1 MPRPIKPKSGHGR
14 TAVNIPFQNITI
26 QTAAQRLICEDWPET
41 FTDAELTDF
50 LIKLTM
56 TYIGCFFDGTR
67 PNEPE
72 KKAALKHLKDSAE
85 KLMKAARN
93 FYLYLDEL
101 DIETRKY
108 FSIESLEAAEQSAEL
123 LHGRACVVMTDLKN
137 RLDRSGRPAK
147 ALHSEV
153 AQAVINELD
162 EKFPDRLVRSEPFIG
177 HGGIRVEY
185 ARYDGRC
192 LEFARTLMQ
201 QAFPRM
207 KDGAIRKTIETA
219 LNQKFNF

>member
-50 LIKLTM
+50 LKKLTM

-153 AQAVINELD
+153 AQAVINEIHA
-162 EKFPDRLVRSEPFIG
+162 KFPTRLVQSKPVIQR
-177 HGGIRVEY
+177 GIRLEY
-185 ARYDGRC
+185 AKYDSRC
-192 LEFARTLMQ
+192 LDFAQTIMKQ
-201 QAFPRM
+201 SFPRM
-207 KDGAIRKTIETA
+207 KDGSIRKIIEAA